1 MFMPIKMKEFFLK
14 GLFLQ
19 KGVQSIKRIG
29 EVGYLQHFVFVVNN
43 QLLTTF
49 LGQINNYFEI

>member
-1 MFMPIKMKEFFLK
+1 MPIKMKEFFLK

>member
-1 MFMPIKMKEFFLK
+1 MSIKMKEFFLK
-14 GLFLQ
+14 TLFLQ
-19 KGVQSIKRIG
+19 KGVQGIKRLEG
-29 EVGYLQHFVFVVNN
+29 VGYLQHFVFVVNN